1 MAWVVGQKLQGG
13 KYTIEKQLGEG
24 SFSVTYLARNQYEQ
38 YVVIK
43 TLNDKVQC
51 RPDFTKFQQDLL
63 NEALRLGRC
72 SHPHIVRLEELIQE
86 GALCGMVMEY
96 IAGEDLASRVTY
108 QGVLPEAEALRYIQQ
123 IGEALCVVHD
133 NNLLHGDVKPQNI
146 MIRADGSEAVLIDF
160 GTARELTPNL
170 NQTHTAL
177 MINYFAPI
185 EQYDE
190 QASLGAYSD
199 VYALAATL
207 YVILT
212 GELPI
217 LAPVRAAGT
226 PLEAPKQLNPDISD
240 KVNLAILQGMA
251 FQARERPQS
260 MQEWLELLG
269 VKQVSETLNIQGQGE
284 RIDDSPQRRGRIPW
298 GDLTMFFICSALAG
312 YLLNIYSTPELA
324 LSVGI
329 MTPLLGVALAAE
341 SSGCLSIFAAF
352 SWAVAGIINLGWVVY
367 LVWAATVAWGGTI
380 LGVVAGFVAGV
391 CVLLTAFLALGSGI
405 SGAEKLRKS
414 FSRFHSFLIFL
425 GTSWLGLGLGWLV
438 R

>member
-1 MAWVVGQKLQGG
+1 
-13 KYTIEKQLGEG
+13 
-24 SFSVTYLARNQYEQ
+24 
-38 YVVIK
+38 
-43 TLNDKVQC
+43 
-51 RPDFTKFQQDLL
+51 
-63 NEALRLGRC
+63 
-72 SHPHIVRLEELIQE
+72 
-86 GALCGMVMEY
+86 
-96 IAGEDLASRVTY
+96 
-108 QGVLPEAEALRYIQQ
+108 
-123 IGEALCVVHD
+123 
-133 NNLLHGDVKPQNI
+133 
-146 MIRADGSEAVLIDF
+146 
-160 GTARELTPNL
+160 
-170 NQTHTAL
+170 
-177 MINYFAPI
+177 
-185 EQYDE
+185 
-190 QASLGAYSD
+190 
-199 VYALAATL
+199 
-207 YVILT
+207 
-212 GELPI
+212 
-217 LAPVRAAGT
+217 
-226 PLEAPKQLNPDISD
+226 
-240 KVNLAILQGMA
+240 
-251 FQARERPQS
+251 

>member
-1 MAWVVGQKLQGG
+1 MIK
-13 KYTIEKQLGEG
+13 KQLGEG

-38 YVVIK
+38 YFVIK
-43 TLNDKVQC
+43 TLNDKVQR

-160 GTARELTPNL
+160 GTARELTPDV

-177 MINYFAPI
+177 MTNYFAPI

-269 VKQVSETLNIQGQGE
+269 VKEVSETLNIQGE

-329 MTPLLGVALAAE
+329 MTPLLGVSLAAE
-341 SSGCLSIFAAF
+341 ASGCLSIFAAF

-380 LGVVAGFVAGV
+380 LGVVVGFVAGV
-391 CVLLTAFLALGSGI
+391 CVLLTAFLAIGSGV

-414 FSRFHSFLIFL
+414 FSRFHTFLIFL